1 MKSLAASTW
10 SGTWRGWGYHG
21 TGMGQNSE
29 QMSTRMCAFLSIV
42 WNMKEVVVTLLV
54 LLALTCSWLGNAQEF
69 LDQAEIARIQR
80 VIESNQHYPALPNYG
95 DQSARK
101 ALVFGLIMSFGG
113 NIDSSGAV
121 PGVRVAL
128 DRINNDSSL
137 LPGYT
142 LHYALSDS
150 RVSPCNSNNDIIC
163 AWQCVLLWFLLIT

>member
-1 MKSLAASTW
+1 MILYWNWDTTLRCPYAHARFAIIAK
-10 SGTWRGWGYHG
+10 
-21 TGMGQNSE
+21 M
-29 QMSTRMCAFLSIV
+29 F
-42 WNMKEVVVTLLV
+42 NMKQAVTTLLV
-54 LLALTCSWLGNAQEF
+54 LLTLSMGNAQEF
-69 LDQAEIARIQR
+69 LDQTEIDRIQR
-80 VIESNQHYPALPNYG
+80 VIETNQHYPALPG
-95 DQSARK
+95 EQSAGK

-150 RVSPCNSNNDIIC
+150 RVSVYI
-163 AWQCVLLWFLLIT
+163 Q

>member
-1 MKSLAASTW
+1 MTV
-10 SGTWRGWGYHG
+10 
-21 TGMGQNSE
+21 
-29 QMSTRMCAFLSIV
+29 CAFAHFAV
-42 WNMKEVVVTLLV
+42 WWNMKKAVATLLV

-69 LDQAEIARIQR
+69 LDQAEIDRIQS
-80 VIESNQHYPALPNYG
+80 VIENNQHYPALPNNG
-95 DQSARK
+95 DPLSKK

-150 RVSPCNSNNDIIC
+150 RVSASNSGR
-163 AWQCVLLWFLLIT
+163 VT

>member
-1 MKSLAASTW
+1 MKQAVA
-10 SGTWRGWGYHG
+10 
-21 TGMGQNSE
+21 
-29 QMSTRMCAFLSIV
+29 
-42 WNMKEVVVTLLV
+42 TLLV
-54 LLALTCSWLGNAQEF
+54 LFTLACSWLGNAQEF
-69 LDQAEIARIQR
+69 LDQTEIDRIQR
-80 VIESNQHYPALPNYG
+80 VIENNQHYPTLPNYG
-95 DQSARK
+95 ERSAKK

-150 RVSPCNSNNDIIC
+150 RVSASSSGKVISSVHDI
-163 AWQCVLLWFLLIT
+163 A

>member
-1 MKSLAASTW
+1 MKKAVA
-10 SGTWRGWGYHG
+10 
-21 TGMGQNSE
+21 
-29 QMSTRMCAFLSIV
+29 
-42 WNMKEVVVTLLV
+42 TLLV
-54 LLALTCSWLGNAQEF
+54 LLALTCSWLGSAQEF
-69 LDQAEIARIQR
+69 LDQTEIDRIQS
-80 VIESNQHYPALPNYG
+80 VIENNQHYPALPNYG
-95 DQSARK
+95 DQPAKK

-150 RVSPCNSNNDIIC
+150 RVSASNSGKVTMIMC
-163 AWQCVLLWFLLIT
+163 MTLCVVMILPYS

>member
-1 MKSLAASTW
+1 MKQAIA
-10 SGTWRGWGYHG
+10 
-21 TGMGQNSE
+21 
-29 QMSTRMCAFLSIV
+29 
-42 WNMKEVVVTLLV
+42 TLLV
-54 LLALTCSWLGNAQEF
+54 LLVLTCSLRGNAQEF
-69 LDQAEIARIQR
+69 LDREEIDRIQR
-80 VIESNQHYPALPNYG
+80 VIENNQHYPALPNRG
-95 DQSARK
+95 EQSANN

-150 RVSPCNSNNDIIC
+150 RVSQVSLSAFDNGQNYYTMHNMCDIMV
-163 AWQCVLLWFLLIT
+163 WLIN

>member
-1 MKSLAASTW
+1 MGGA
-10 SGTWRGWGYHG
+10 G
-21 TGMGQNSE
+21 TGMGQNIPLL
-29 QMSTRMCAFLSIV
+29 STVCAFARFAV
-42 WNMKEVVVTLLV
+42 WWNMKKAVATLLM

-69 LDQAEIARIQR
+69 LDQAEIDRIQS
-80 VIESNQHYPALPNYG
+80 VIENNQHYPALPN
-95 DQSARK
+95 SSSKK

-150 RVSPCNSNNDIIC
+150 RVSASNSGK
-163 AWQCVLLWFLLIT
+163 VT